1 MYLLNGKAGRL
12 GLLAA
17 AVLLSAVPLPGSAAE
32 DFVLAAKQ
40 RDADTIKQLIQ
51 DKTDVNSTL
60 ADGSTALAWAVY
72 NNDTSMVQTLI
83 GAGAGPSLANEYGVS
98 PLHLACSNQN
108 AELLSILLKAKAD
121 PNAAKWSGETVL
133 MTCANTGVVEGV
145 KELLASGANPN
156 LKEARQDQ
164 TALMWAAAENHP
176 AVVKALIEG
185 GADVKAKSRLVAA
198 REPFIVKVPSSFG
211 QNFPKTVRFRK
222 QSGGFSP
229 LMFAA
234 QKGGVETGRLLIE
247 AGAEVNYATTEEGS
261 ALVVATAA
269 GHQEFAL
276 LLLDNGADPNIKDGW
291 GVRPLHY
298 AIHEGVLIL
307 NGYAHTSTGHLG
319 WERRNMP
326 ELVEALIDAG
336 ADPEARIE
344 SSYSF
349 LDNKFIRGNEDP
361 PQIDIIGATPLLLA
375 AASGDTTSM
384 RILVE
389 KGQANKKAKTDSGA
403 TLFMLATG
411 SGAEMGVR
419 DEKKALEAAKLALA
433 LGDVDVNSQLTND
446 DAVHGP
452 GTGKID
458 GRTAA
463 HFASYHG
470 WKDMIKFLAE
480 NGANLDVADRYGQ
493 TPLMIAM
500 GDPEARYYR
509 NIPVGRYDDRYR
521 RPSNN
526 PNKAVIETLLKSG
539 ATPYSGTIIDKGSV
553 N

>member
-1 MYLLNGKAGRL
+1 MYLLNVKAARH
-12 GLLAA
+12 GLL
-17 AVLLSAVPLPGSAAE
+17 VVLSAVPLFATAAD

-40 RDADTIKQLIQ
+40 RDANTIRELIQ
-51 DKTDVNSTL
+51 GKADVNSTL
-60 ADGSTALAWAVY
+60 ADGSTALAWAVH
-72 NNDTSMVQTLI
+72 NNDNGMVKTLLE
-83 GAGAGPSLANEYGVS
+83 AGADTKLANEYGVS

-108 AELLSILLKAKAD
+108 VELVSVLLKAGAD
-121 PNAAKWSGETVL
+121 PDAATWSGETAL
-133 MTCANTGVVEGV
+133 MSCANSGVAQAV
-145 KELLASGANPN
+145 KEMLSSGANPN
-156 LKEARQDQ
+156 LKESRQDQ
-164 TALMWAAAENHP
+164 TALMWAAAEDHP
-176 AVVKALIEG
+176 DVIKALIEG
-185 GADVKAKSRLVAA
+185 GADVNAKSRLIPAS
-198 REPFIVKVPSSFG
+198 EPFIVKVPSSFG

-222 QSGGFSP
+222 ESGGFTP

-234 QKGGVETGRLLIE
+234 QKGGVETARLLIE
-247 AGAEVNYATTEEGS
+247 AGADVNYATREEGS

-269 GHQEFAL
+269 GHQDFAL
-276 LLLDNGADPNIKDGW
+276 LLLDNGADPNAKDGW
-291 GVRPLHY
+291 GIRPLHY
-298 AIHEGVLIL
+298 AVHEGVLIM
-307 NGYAHTSTGHLG
+307 NGYARTNTDHLG

-326 ELVEALIDAG
+326 ELVEALLDAG
-336 ADPEARIE
+336 ADPEARVE
-344 SSYSF
+344 SSFSF
-349 LDNKFIRGNEDP
+349 LDHKFIRGNEDP

-375 AASGDTTSM
+375 AASGDTASM

-389 KGQANKKAKTDSGA
+389 KGQADKKARTDSGA
-403 TLFMLATG
+403 TLFMLAAG

-433 LGDVDVNSQLTND
+433 MGDVDVNAQLTND
-446 DAVHGP
+446 DAVNGP

-463 HFASYHG
+463 HFAAYLG

-526 PNKAVIETLLKSG
+526 PNKAMVETLLQAG
-539 ATPYSGTIIDKGSV
+539 AKPFAGTIIDKGSV

>member
-1 MYLLNGKAGRL
+1 M
-12 GLLAA
+12 
-17 AVLLSAVPLPGSAAE
+17 VLVLSAVPMLASAAE
-32 DFVLAAKQ
+32 DFVQAAKQ
-40 RDADTIKQLIQ
+40 RDVNTVKQLIER
-51 DKTDVNSTL
+51 KADVNSTL

-72 NNDTSMVQTLI
+72 NNDMGMVETLL
-83 GAGAGPSLANEYGVS
+83 GAGADARLANEYGVS
-98 PLHLACSNQN
+98 PLHLACANQN
-108 AELLSILLKAKAD
+108 AGMVSILLKADAD
-121 PNAAKWSGETVL
+121 PNAAKWSGETAL
-133 MTCANTGVVEGV
+133 MSCANSGVAEAV
-145 KELLASGANPN
+145 KEMLSSGANPN
-156 LKEARQDQ
+156 LKESRQDQ
-164 TALMWAAAENHP
+164 TALMWAAAEDHRE
-176 AVVKALIEG
+176 AVKALIEG
-185 GADVKAKSRLVAA
+185 GADVNARSRLIPA

-222 QSGGFSP
+222 ESGGFSP

-234 QKGGVETGRLLIE
+234 QKGGVETARLLIE
-247 AGAEVNYATTEEGS
+247 AGAEVNYATREEGS

-269 GHQEFAL
+269 GYQDFAL
-276 LLLDNGADPNIKDGW
+276 LLLENGADPNIKDGW
-291 GVRPLHY
+291 GIRPLHY
-298 AIHEGVLIL
+298 AVHEGVLIM
-307 NGYAHTSTGHLG
+307 NGYAHTSTDHLG

-344 SSYSF
+344 SSFSF
-349 LDNKFIRGNEDP
+349 LDHKFIRGNEDP

-389 KGQANKKAKTDSGA
+389 KGQADKKAKTDSGA

-411 SGAEMGVR
+411 AGAEMGVR

-433 LGDVDVNSQLTND
+433 MGDVDVNAQLTND
-446 DAVHGP
+446 DAVNGP

-463 HFASYHG
+463 HFAAYHG
-470 WKDMIKFLAE
+470 WKEMIKFLAE

-526 PNKAVIETLLKSG
+526 PNKAVVETLLQAG
-539 ATPYSGTIIDKGSV
+539 AKPFTGTIVDKGSV